1 MIVNIDQGAGFCSG
15 VRRAIR
21 LAEKEL
27 GDGNQLFCLG
37 QIVHNEAEVAR
48 LESMGMQT
56 INKDQLKN
64 LRNSTVLI
72 RAHGEPPETYSIA
85 EQNNIRLIDGT
96 CPTVL
101 RLQAKVK
108 KCFKQHNDAQI
119 ALFGKRNHPEV
130 IGLNG
135 QTNFTAVILEK
146 PEDIEQLDFSRPVCL
161 FAQTTQNEN
170 EYHQIVRA
178 IKAQKIKILANEALH
193 FTATESIC
201 KQVSRRESSLRQFAN
216 ENDIVLF
223 GSFYGIKTDVREDL
237 MQFINQAREKQAL
250 IFYDPNFRA
259 AHLGILNEVMPF
271 IEENIQKCSIVK
283 GSNEDFYNMFN
294 LDNPEEVYKRI
305 SSMGQQNLIYTANKH
320 GVTLITKNIH
330 KHYPVE
336 DINTKSTVGAGD
348 SFNAGLIYACI
359 KHDVSVQNLNE
370 LRAESWDDIIAIA
383 IEFASH
389 VCLSTQNCVSLDF
402 ARRMKYEAFKQ

>member
-1 MIVNIDQGAGFCSG
+1 VERYLKIAFFCRLNSKMMIVNIDQGAGFCSG

-27 GDGNQLFCLG
+27 EAGNQLFCLG

-48 LESMGMQT
+48 LESMGMET
-56 INKDQLKN
+56 INRAQ
-64 LRNSTVLI
+64 LRNLQNCTVLI

-85 EQNNIRLIDGT
+85 EENNIRIIDGT

-108 KCFKQHNDAQI
+108 NCFNRQKDAQI
-119 ALFGKRNHPEV
+119 AIFGKQNHPEV

-201 KQVSRRESSLRQFAN
+201 KQVSRRESSLKAFARENDVVLFAGGDHSSNGKYLYALCRRENPSTYYISGTGIIDPEWFAN
-216 ENDIVLF
+216 AHSVGVTGATSTPQWLLEELSD
-223 GSFYGIKTDVREDL
+223 KVREL
-237 MQFINQAREKQAL
+237 FQ
-250 IFYDPNFRA
+250 
-259 AHLGILNEVMPF
+259 
-271 IEENIQKCSIVK
+271 
-283 GSNEDFYNMFN
+283 
-294 LDNPEEVYKRI
+294 YK
-305 SSMGQQNLIYTANKH
+305 
-320 GVTLITKNIH
+320 TL
-330 KHYPVE
+330 
-336 DINTKSTVGAGD
+336 
-348 SFNAGLIYACI
+348 
-359 KHDVSVQNLNE
+359 
-370 LRAESWDDIIAIA
+370 
-383 IEFASH
+383 
-389 VCLSTQNCVSLDF
+389 
-402 ARRMKYEAFKQ
+402 

>member
-223 GSFYGIKTDVREDL
+223 AGGDHSSNGKYLYAVCRRENPSTYYISSPGMIDPEWFANAQSTGITGATSTPHWLLEEMAAKVREL
-237 MQFINQAREKQAL
+237 FQSKKF
-250 IFYDPNFRA
+250 
-259 AHLGILNEVMPF
+259 
-271 IEENIQKCSIVK
+271 
-283 GSNEDFYNMFN
+283 
-294 LDNPEEVYKRI
+294 
-305 SSMGQQNLIYTANKH
+305 
-320 GVTLITKNIH
+320 
-330 KHYPVE
+330 
-336 DINTKSTVGAGD
+336 
-348 SFNAGLIYACI
+348 
-359 KHDVSVQNLNE
+359 
-370 LRAESWDDIIAIA
+370 
-383 IEFASH
+383 
-389 VCLSTQNCVSLDF
+389 
-402 ARRMKYEAFKQ
+402 

>member
-1 MIVNIDQGAGFCSG
+1 MEKRKVFAIGETVFDIIFKNNKPIDATPGGAMLNTAVSLGRIGLPAFLVGDYARDAVGKIIDNYLQENNVRTDFVNVYDNARSRLALAFLNDDNDADYSFYK
-15 VRRAIR
+15 IR
-21 LAEKEL
+21 LNGKA
-27 GDGNQLFCLG
+27 
-37 QIVHNEAEVAR
+37 
-48 LESMGMQT
+48 S
-56 INKDQLKN
+56 LK
-64 LRNSTVLI
+64 I
-72 RAHGEPPETYSIA
+72 PPI
-85 EQNNIRLIDGT
+85 
-96 CPTVL
+96 
-101 RLQAKVK
+101 
-108 KCFKQHNDAQI
+108 
-119 ALFGKRNHPEV
+119 
-130 IGLNG
+130 
-135 QTNFTAVILEK
+135 
-146 PEDIEQLDFSRPVCL
+146 
-161 FAQTTQNEN
+161 
-170 EYHQIVRA
+170 
-178 IKAQKIKILANEALH
+178 
-193 FTATESIC
+193 
-201 KQVSRRESSLRQFAN
+201 N

-237 MQFINQAREKQAL
+237 MHFINQAREKQAL

-294 LDNPEEVYKRI
+294 LDNPEEVYTRI
-305 SSMGQQNLIYTANKH
+305 SNMGQQNLIYTANKH